1 VNLDAFVFTAQKV
14 AIATIELSIMD
25 ATRRMPFLWLL
36 QLSDT
41 ALPIG
46 GLNHSFGL
54 ETLAAE
60 ESLSADGLE
69 AFLSA
74 YLEEIGSF
82 EIHFCGAAYR
92 LGIAGRDRFPV
103 EQWLDLNVQF
113 SASKLARE
121 SRSASATL
129 GRRFLR
135 LVNGLVES
143 PILATAI
150 AAAQETETEIHHS
163 AAFGLAGAALGIDE
177 ESTLLAYSHQSL
189 ANLISSSQRLLP
201 LGQTQATR
209 MLWKLK
215 PLLAEL
221 VRRAQENDFDVNQAT
236 CFAPLVEVGS
246 MRHPTLPTRLFI
258 S

>member
-1 VNLDAFVFTAQKV
+1 MK
-14 AIATIELSIMD
+14 IAVGLSIMD
-25 ATRRMPFLWLL
+25 KTRQVPLLWLL

-46 GLNHSFGL
+46 LLNHSFGL
-54 ETLAAE
+54 ENLAVE
-60 ESLSADGLE
+60 ESLSSDGLE
-69 AFLSA
+69 AFLFE

-82 EIHFCGAAYR
+82 ENYFCGAAYR

-103 EQWLDLNVQF
+103 EQWLDLNSQF
-113 SASKLARE
+113 SAFKLARE

-143 PILATAI
+143 PILAAAV
-150 AAAQETETEIHHS
+150 AAAQETETDIHHCT
-163 AAFGLAGAALGIDE
+163 AFGLAGTALGIDE

-189 ANLISSSQRLLP
+189 ANLISACQRLLP

-209 MLWKLK
+209 MLWELK
-215 PLLAEL
+215 PFLVEL
-221 VRRAQENDFDVNQAT
+221 VRRAQENDFDVDEAA
-236 CFAPLVEVGS
+236 CFAPLIEVSS

>member
-1 VNLDAFVFTAQKV
+1 MTDLP
-14 AIATIELSIMD
+14 L
-25 ATRRMPFLWLL
+25 LWLL

-46 GLNHSFGL
+46 GLNHSFGVEAL
-54 ETLAAE
+54 TAE

-69 AFLSA
+69 AFLA
-74 YLEEIGSF
+74 EYLEEIGSF

-92 LGIAGRDRFPV
+92 LGMDGQDRFQI
-103 EQWLDLNVQF
+103 EQWLDLNVQL
-113 SASKLARE
+113 SAFKLARE
-121 SRSASATL
+121 NRSASATL

-135 LVNGLVES
+135 LVNELVEE
-143 PILATAI
+143 PILAAAI
-150 AAAQETETEIHHS
+150 AAAQQTETDIHHC

-189 ANLISSSQRLLP
+189 ANLISSFQRLLP

-209 MLWKLK
+209 MLWELK

-221 VRRAQENDFDVNQAT
+221 VRRARKNDFDVDLAA
-236 CFAPLVEVGS
+236 CFAPLVEAGS
-246 MRHPTLPTRLFI
+246 MRHPRLQTRLFI